1 LLILGLGSSGFGA
14 MQSTLVLLLAREQ
27 MRGRALG
34 VLSLAIGA
42 GPLGSLLIGAV
53 ASTIHPV
60 FAVRMHALLGIIALA
75 GILLLFPVIWD
86 RTQVAGGQVRRESR
100 ASEGG

>member
-1 LLILGLGSSGFGA
+1 LLILGLGSAGFGA
-14 MQSTLVLLLAREQ
+14 MQSTLVMLLAREQ

-42 GPLGSLLIGAV
+42 GPLGSLLIGAM

-75 GILLLFPVIWD
+75 CIILLFPVIWD
-86 RTQVAGGQVRRESR
+86 RTQIEGGRVRRGSST
-100 ASEGG
+100 SEGG